1 MQIELKLKAY
11 YVVDKTGYWIMEP
24 GTNKRVWFRTQE
36 EANTYLERIQIFTI
50 FPNTPLS
57 VVTVDIT
64 QILDADTLTETAELV
79 ITSKILEDSL
89 ERIKTN
95 YNEVLKEYSPVKDF
109 QLLIKHFE
117 KHINYNKLVDIN
129 ATNLKE
135 FVKDVVEIARQP
147 YYNKLIDDHFSKLLP
162 KEENP
167 SFNIYRAFE
176 DKAARI
182 LRSQK

>member
-1 MQIELKLKAY
+1 M
-11 YVVDKTGYWIMEP
+11 
-24 GTNKRVWFRTQE
+24 
-36 EANTYLERIQIFTI
+36 
-50 FPNTPLS
+50 
-57 VVTVDIT
+57 
-64 QILDADTLTETAELV
+64 
-79 ITSKILEDSL
+79 
-89 ERIKTN
+89 
-95 YNEVLKEYSPVKDF
+95 
-109 QLLIKHFE
+109 
-117 KHINYNKLVDIN
+117 DIN